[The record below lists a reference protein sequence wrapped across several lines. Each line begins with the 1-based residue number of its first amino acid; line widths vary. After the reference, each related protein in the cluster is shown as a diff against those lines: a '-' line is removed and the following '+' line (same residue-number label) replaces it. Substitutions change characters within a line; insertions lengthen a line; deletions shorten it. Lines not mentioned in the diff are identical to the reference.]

1 MAATMKSTLENTV
14 RARPAVLIVDDE
26 PAMLELVRDVLD
38 RTIDCRLIS
47 AGSIHEAK
55 RILDE
60 QPVQVVLL
68 DVNLPDGDGMSL
80 LPVIREKH
88 PTAQSVVITG
98 QPSLDGAIGA
108 IRAGVSDFLPK
119 PFAADDLRGR
129 VDRAIKRQAVHA
141 KIDTR
146 LGRLRRAVRG
156 LNVSRRTV
164 SKKVDLLCND
174 LVSAYG
180 ELSRQLDVV
189 RTQESFRKLAHSA
202 KDLEQLLCHAMDWV
216 LRHAGYSNVAV
227 WLASDQGESE
237 LGAYMKYTIAGEKE
251 FTEAMKDGLL
261 PLAHREGFVH
271 LSSEEIA
278 AQLTE
283 MEVKYLTGQTL
294 MAVNCTYLGETLATF
309 IAFRDSRSPFSEED
323 GAMLKAISP
332 LFAIALASVVRRTEG
347 ELDDEG
353 NPFYDDS
360 DAGHGNADAS
370 DDRDT
375 TERDKDR
382 ERDRERD
389 REKKKREDKERH
401 SADWWKRGEP
411 PPF

>member
-1 MAATMKSTLENTV
+1 MAATMKPALENSV
-14 RARPAVLIVDDE
+14 RARPSVLIVDDE
-26 PAMLELVRDVLD
+26 PALLELVRDVLD
-38 RTIDCRLIS
+38 RTVDCRLIS
-47 AGSIHEAK
+47 AGSINEAK

-129 VDRAIKRQAVHA
+129 VDRAIQRQAVHA

-251 FTEAMKDGLL
+251 FTEAMKLGLL

-271 LSSEEIA
+271 LSSDEIA

-309 IAFRDSRSPFSEED
+309 VAFRDSRSPFSEED

-332 LFAIALASVVRRTEG
+332 LFAVALASVVRKSEG
-347 ELDDEG
+347 DLDEEG

-360 DAGHGNADAS
+360 DANNDHV
-370 DDRDT
+370 DDD
-375 TERDKDR
+375 ERKADR
-382 ERDRERD
+382 ERE

>member
-1 MAATMKSTLENTV
+1 MAATMKSAVENSV
-14 RARPAVLIVDDE
+14 RARPSVLIVDDE
-26 PAMLELVRDVLD
+26 PALLELVRDVLD
-38 RTIDCRLIS
+38 ASVDCRLIS
-47 AGSIHEAK
+47 ASSLTEAK
-55 RILDE
+55 RILDAE
-60 QPVQVVLL
+60 PVQVVLL

-108 IRAGVSDFLPK
+108 LRAGVSDFLPK

-129 VDRAIKRQAVHA
+129 VDRALQRQALSA

-251 FTEAMKDGLL
+251 FTEAMKLGLL

-283 MEVKYLTGQTL
+283 AEVKHLAGQTL

-309 IAFRDSRSPFSEED
+309 VAFRDARSPFSEED
-323 GAMLKAISP
+323 GVMLKAISP
-332 LFAIALASVVRRTEG
+332 LFAVALASVVRKSEG
-347 ELDDEG
+347 ELDEEG

-360 DAGHGNADAS
+360 DAAGNDHVDD
-370 DDRDT
+370 DDR
-375 TERDKDR
+375 KA
-382 ERDRERD
+382 ERDRE

>member
-1 MAATMKSTLENTV
+1 MKPALENSV
-14 RARPAVLIVDDE
+14 RARPSVLIVDDE

-38 RTIDCRLIS
+38 RTVDCRVIS
-47 AGSIHEAK
+47 ASSIHEAK

-60 QPVQVVLL
+60 QTVQVVLL

-129 VDRAIKRQAVHA
+129 VDRAIQRQALEA

-156 LNVSRRTV
+156 LNVSRRKV

-189 RTQESFRKLAHSA
+189 RTQENFRKLAHSA

-251 FTEAMKDGLL
+251 FTEAMKEGLL
-261 PLAHREGFVH
+261 PLVHREGFVH
-271 LSSEEIA
+271 LSSDEIA

-283 MEVKYLTGQTL
+283 TEVKSLAGQTL

-309 IAFRDSRSPFSEED
+309 VAFRDSRSPFSEED

-332 LFAIALASVVRRTEG
+332 LFAVALASVVRKTEG
-347 ELDDEG
+347 DLDEDG

-360 DAGHGNADAS
+360 DADNDHVD
-370 DDRDT
+370 DDRNA
-375 TERDKDR
+375 ERD
-382 ERDRERD
+382 RD

>member
-1 MAATMKSTLENTV
+1 MAATMKSAVENSV
-14 RARPAVLIVDDE
+14 RARPSVLIVDDE

-38 RTIDCRLIS
+38 RSIDCRLIS
-47 AGSIHEAK
+47 ASSIDEAK
-55 RILDE
+55 RILDAE
-60 QPVQVVLL
+60 PVQVVLL

-80 LPVIREKH
+80 LPIIREKH

-129 VDRAIKRQAVHA
+129 VDRALKRQAISA

-180 ELSRQLDVV
+180 ELSRQLDIV
-189 RTQESFRKLAHSA
+189 RTQENFRKLAHSA

-237 LGAYMKYTIAGEKE
+237 LGAYMKYTIAGDKE
-251 FTEAMKDGLL
+251 FTEAMKEGLL

-271 LSSEEIA
+271 LSSDEIA

-283 MEVKYLTGQTL
+283 TEVKYLAGQTL

-309 IAFRDSRSPFSEED
+309 VAFRDSRSPFSEED

-332 LFAIALASVVRRTEG
+332 LFAVALASVVRRTEG
-347 ELDDEG
+347 ELDEEG

-360 DAGHGNADAS
+360 DSANDHSD
-370 DDRDT
+370 DDRDS
-375 TERDKDR
+375 EREK
-382 ERDRERD
+382 D